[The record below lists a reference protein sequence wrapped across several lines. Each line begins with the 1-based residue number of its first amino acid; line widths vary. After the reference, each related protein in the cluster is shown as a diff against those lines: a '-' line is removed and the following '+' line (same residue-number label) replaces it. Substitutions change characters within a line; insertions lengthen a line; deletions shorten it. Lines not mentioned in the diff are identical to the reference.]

1 MRRPV
6 RTLVGCRQARTTATA
21 MNREMANGAAVL
33 RMPLIAEL
41 SSWLRRPIV
50 TNTTMQRAS
59 SDAAMVGR
67 RSSEVI
73 GPQCGGAWRR
83 AARGGRGFRS
93 GSGTGVRGEFAD
105 VAAGEHQRPRGQGGL
120 GGLR

>member
-1 MRRPV
+1 
-6 RTLVGCRQARTTATA
+6 
-21 MNREMANGAAVL
+21 MNRAMANGAAVR

-50 TNTTMQRAS
+50 TNTTIQRAS

-67 RSSEVI
+67 RSSELI

-83 AARGGRGFRS
+83 AACGGRGFRS
-93 GSGTGVRGEFAD
+93 GSGSGFRGEFAD
-105 VAAGEHQRPRGQGGL
+105 VAAEEHERPRRQAVLVGIG
-120 GGLR
+120 